1 MPQINHHLRDISQ
14 DIVASHGGQNNIIAT
29 SSRTHNIDVINKNT
43 RVSSSKKNKL
53 LDSSSSSSSSPCSG
67 KSKAVTEDLV
77 SPDFRAR
84 AGESFVD
91 VNELLQINA
100 GGRSIEY
107 EDDVV
112 GTHKLSPG
120 RKQYKSPINNHSN
133 NRAVSD
139 LNFVEKDQQENFF
152 GIT

>member
-1 MPQINHHLRDISQ
+1 
-14 DIVASHGGQNNIIAT
+14 
-29 SSRTHNIDVINKNT
+29 
-43 RVSSSKKNKL
+43 
-53 LDSSSSSSSSPCSG
+53 
-67 KSKAVTEDLV
+67 
-77 SPDFRAR
+77 
-84 AGESFVD
+84 VD

-107 EDDVV
+107 EDTVV
-112 GTHKLSPG
+112 GTHKLSPS
-120 RKQYKSPINNHSN
+120 RKQYKSPINNN